1 MTTKCGQCGR
11 PHLHADAVQQ
21 AFHDLRQA
29 MLVGT
34 VVKDTQQI
42 SETLLQRRQATL
54 KLLDECIRR
63 VQCQGEIEC

>member
-1 MTTKCGQCGR
+1 
-11 PHLHADAVQQ
+11 
-21 AFHDLRQA
+21 